1 MANNMT
7 KYKTP
12 ADSILNYKG
21 EGNMKTYRDK
31 DSIID
36 KALNMLEMKV
46 LGQQETVKEDDM
58 SFYDDIDLLESV
70 IAEVENELGIDNTSS
85 DNTNVDLSAL
95 DQPEENKE
103 ENQEP
108 AAPTTEDVTVEM
120 ALLESNIA
128 LIEQELDQID
138 STLGGDEDE
147 NENNIPDLTGSET
160 GEGGEGTPHEAIP
173 DVTQPATPGEG
184 NENEEDIDAAME
196 MAMLEAEL
204 ALLEDP
210 GAEVQLENDAITDTT
225 DIDLALLEMELLED
239 DLDMIDDDDIKV

>member
-70 IAEVENELGIDNTSS
+70 IAEVENELGLDNS

-95 DQPEENKE
+95 DQPD

-108 AAPTTEDVTVEM
+108 AAPTTEDVSLEM

-128 LIEQELDQID
+128 LVEQELDQID
-138 STLGGDEDE
+138 TALGGDEDE
-147 NENNIPDLTGSET
+147 NENNAPDLTGADT
-160 GEGGEGTPHEAIP
+160 GEGTPHEAIP
-173 DVTQPATPGEG
+173 DVTQPAAPGED

-210 GAEVQLENDAITDTT
+210 GAEVQLENDAVADTT

-239 DLDMIDDDDIKV
+239 DLDVIDDDDIKV